1 MSNKRVFIS
10 AILAGFCIGIGGT
23 VYLSLD
29 NKVLGSLFFVI
40 GLLTIC
46 SHGMHLFTSKV
57 CYIFDYDSKYK
68 IQVPIIWIGN
78 LIGTGMVAFLV
89 KMTRLAEKLVPA
101 AEKLCSTKL
110 GDAYLS
116 LFVLGMLCNV
126 MIYIAVDGYNKIEM
140 EIGKYSS
147 LFLGVMVF
155 IICGFEHSVADMFY
169 FWVRGGYTMD
179 MVVRLLVITFG
190 NAVGG
195 ILFHNA
201 KKYMASLK

>member
-1 MSNKRVFIS
+1 
-10 AILAGFCIGIGGT
+10 
-23 VYLSLD
+23 
-29 NKVLGSLFFVI
+29 
-40 GLLTIC
+40 
-46 SHGMHLFTSKV
+46 
-57 CYIFDYDSKYK
+57 
-68 IQVPIIWIGN
+68 
-78 LIGTGMVAFLV
+78 
-89 KMTRLAEKLVPA
+89 
-101 AEKLCSTKL
+101 
-110 GDAYLS
+110 
-116 LFVLGMLCNV
+116 MLCNV

-140 EIGKYSS
+140 EIGKYAS